1 MNRAAEGIVATPI
14 TMSLLDEAAGTD
26 AGLVSRLTELI
37 NGVYEIAEAG
47 LWRDAATRTTASEM
61 AEFIRARQLAVAS
74 VRGQIAGAIRVHAV
88 SDVMGEFG
96 LLATAPEHRGI
107 GIGSALVDFAEQ
119 HCRDRGL
126 RAIQL
131 ELLVPRSWRH
141 PSKEFL
147 DAWYQ
152 RIGYRVT
159 RTTSVEES
167 EPQLAPLLA
176 TPCQFVVYEKPLGG
190 PEGRTSRTVASSG

>member
-1 MNRAAEGIVATPI
+1 VATPI
-14 TMSLLDEAAGTD
+14 TVGLLDETAGTD
-26 AGLVSRLTELI
+26 AGLVNRLTELI
-37 NGVYEIAEAG
+37 NDVYVIAEAG
-47 LWRDAATRTTASEM
+47 LWRDSATRTSASEL
-61 AEFIRARQLAVAS
+61 AELIGARQLAVAS
-74 VRGQIAGAIRVHAV
+74 VRGQIAGAVRVHAV
-88 SDVMGEFG
+88 SDVTGEFG
-96 LLATAPEHRGI
+96 LLAAAPEHRGI
-107 GIGSALVDFAEQ
+107 GIGSALVGFAEE

-147 DAWYQ
+147 DAWYR

-176 TPCQFVVYEKPLGG
+176 TPCHFVVYEKPLRGL
-190 PEGRTSRTVASSG
+190 PER

>member
-1 MNRAAEGIVATPI
+1 MNRAVEDIVATPI
-14 TMSLLDEAAGTD
+14 TVSLLDEAAGTD
-26 AGLVSRLTELI
+26 AGLVNRLTGLI
-37 NGVYEIAEAG
+37 NGVYAIAEAG
-47 LWRDAATRTTASEM
+47 LWRDAATRTTASEL
-61 AEFIRARQLAVAS
+61 ADFIRARQLAVAS

-88 SDVMGEFG
+88 SDVTGEFG
-96 LLATAPEHRGI
+96 LLVAAPEHRGI
-107 GIGSALVDFAEQ
+107 GIGSALIDFAEQ
-119 HCRDRGL
+119 HCRDQGL

-147 DAWYQ
+147 DAWYR

-159 RTTSVEES
+159 RTASVEEI
-167 EPQLAPLLA
+167 EPELAPLLA

-190 PEGRTSRTVASSG
+190 RPER

>member
-1 MNRAAEGIVATPI
+1 MNRAAEDIVAPPI
-14 TMSLLDEAAGTD
+14 TVSLLDEAAGTD

-47 LWRDAATRTTASEM
+47 LWRDAATRTTASEL

-119 HCRDRGL
+119 QCRDRGL

-131 ELLVPRSWRH
+131 ELLVPRSGRH

-147 DAWYQ
+147 DAWYR

-159 RTTSVEES
+159 RTTSVEDS
-167 EPQLAPLLA
+167 EPELAPLLA